1 MGVHQ
6 GCMSRDVLH
15 LSFPEDAVTSKTAGR
30 ISRAQVGKTQDAVTG

>member
-15 LSFPEDAVTSKTAGR
+15 LSFPEDAVTSETAGR
-30 ISRAQVGKTQDAVTG
+30 ISGAQVGKNQAVVTG